1 MLDTLI
7 SNVTIVTMDE
17 RMQVLFGACLGISQ
31 GKISYIGK
39 KPTEEKPEVIVDGTG
54 MVEMPGLI
62 NCHTHLH
69 TTLLRGLVDDVSNR
83 EALEVLLQKESKL
96 DNRSAKASA
105 LLGIAECLRFGV
117 TSVSDLTLFPQAVA
131 EAVDET
137 GIKANIALAA
147 QRFADENEEFDF
159 ETDPQ
164 CQELC
169 RMKEAW
175 HGHDK
180 GRIRVDAGIYAQYTS
195 NSPLWE
201 GLSDYAAEAG
211 LGFQLHLSETEG
223 EVQDCEDRTGLTPAE
238 LLSCHRVF
246 RVPVTAADCAYL
258 TEEERKLLGQ
268 HHASAV
274 ALPIA
279 SAKSGK
285 ISTPISQSVRAGM
298 NVALG
303 TGGAVESGN
312 LDMFQVM
319 RAAAL
324 SQRVADGAPETM
336 PPQAVLMM
344 ATVCGARAQGR
355 SQETGMLKEGMDADI
370 ILVDFTA
377 PHLMPCHNVLSGLVF
392 SASGADVAMTMVQ
405 GKILYQN
412 GKFITIDLGAVVQ
425 ELTDYA
431 IDRAF
436 SEENHGA

>member
-39 KPTEEKPEVIVDGTG
+39 NPPEEKPEVIVDGTG
-54 MVEMPGLI
+54 MVAMPGLI

-159 ETDPQ
+159 ETDSQ

-180 GRIRVDAGIYAQYTS
+180 GRIRVDAGLYAQYTS

-211 LGFQLHLSETEG
+211 LGMQLHLSETEG
-223 EVQDCEDRTGLTPAE
+223 EVQDCEDRTGLTPGE

-279 SAKSGK
+279 FPQSRK
-285 ISTPISQSVRAGM
+285 ISTPISQ
-298 NVALG
+298 
-303 TGGAVESGN
+303 
-312 LDMFQVM
+312 
-319 RAAAL
+319 
-324 SQRVADGAPETM
+324 
-336 PPQAVLMM
+336 
-344 ATVCGARAQGR
+344 
-355 SQETGMLKEGMDADI
+355 
-370 ILVDFTA
+370 
-377 PHLMPCHNVLSGLVF
+377 
-392 SASGADVAMTMVQ
+392 
-405 GKILYQN
+405 
-412 GKFITIDLGAVVQ
+412 
-425 ELTDYA
+425 
-431 IDRAF
+431 
-436 SEENHGA
+436 